1 MADSTSNFKT
11 IYEIISKADFTGLI
25 AGAKTLEDLADKTTA
40 NTKTVQDLT
49 DVVSAGVD
57 GIGNYFK
64 TYSEGFDSITG
75 RFEKLQKDGVT
86 VTGTVSTLAGT
97 LGDTLNAA
105 MKQTVVGGELLGK
118 VLSTNIGL
126 SLAGVGAAGWVA
138 YKGLQVVLGAMNKT
152 AEEAVRYHRGLE
164 TTRTMLSATG
174 ASARAMADGMV
185 AASERAS
192 WTRIGSSFSGYIG
205 FFHGLGDVAGTVTSG
220 FVAWAASASEFMDI
234 GLSDYLGELG
244 ENMRRY
250 AQRTVEASKA
260 YQALK
265 LSSADIKTNVNDA
278 KALNEQFEKIGASL
292 NTDTQEVRRMF
303 IEMSTGLRDNAKAL
317 QVLQVARAAALSS
330 DVFKANAAEFTKI
343 LVALNMQMQPPIES
357 LLKFGIAVTDANGI
371 MLSHTRILE
380 NTIDRVKQLG
390 GLSQAEAEALRES
403 FSGGIIDV
411 SDIDRQ
417 MNMLRSFNLLRIS
430 DEKALLAA
438 RKAALE
444 PLKTT
449 RPEDYENTLRM
460 QMETQLRSNEQERL
474 FLQYKVNTQLRF
486 LDLVGEEASEQEKR
500 QAQELRNFRAY
511 RDEQLAMRKESAGLQ
526 EQYEAMLKEQHD
538 ARMARLEREYAARMN
553 LIRAAADAASS
564 AGQNIGGAAPG
575 FMQLAVLDKERAKL
589 LSEINRLGAGADAK
603 RADMLRQAIGLM
615 KQGYDVAKSNRD
627 ELNNQIISSMQTIND
642 LSMRARRGAF
652 ETMQMVRESAQ
663 ERLRMIREDQQ
674 LEGKSASERA
684 RNTMAEAQTLL
695 SARDQMLAQ
704 YQRIGAEIGNIAKT
718 NTATL
723 IEQRVITQ
731 DLIATMAKGES
742 VGLNASPATRFRLQE
757 VAPGS
762 AGDVLTKL
770 GQQIEGLELST
781 KFDENLK
788 NFSRQAEQVLREGG
802 GKEGLG
808 KLAQEFQAWTKQG
821 GRNNAEQTA
830 LMNEMG
836 QRAQAAAATVYGD
849 KFVGADSRELEK
861 KLEEA
866 AKVLKEESAKFYTE
880 MEKNWNMLLTVNKTD
895 KEELQKVL
903 NDFTTG
909 ATESL
914 KKWRS
919 DVEDGSKDAI
929 RNAFMLFTP
938 FLADAG
944 VKLTNWFQN
953 LGVLGE
959 PFANMVNAA
968 GIQFGERLK
977 EALPEMFAAEGG
989 RDKAIIEGI
998 AAAMSAAKI
1007 DNKMEWP
1014 ALEKAI
1020 SDFVPEQQR
1029 NTEALSKL
1037 NDTIAKSA
1045 EPGGA
1050 ARPARPSDKV
1060 AEVHAALD
1068 QFETGRTIKSRDE
1081 LDAAFDALVA
1091 RINKLA
1097 VSDQSKQ
1104 NMVDRSME
1112 ILVALG
1118 DELDHAQDLA
1128 VQSNR
1133 SGAGWRF

>member
-1 MADSTSNFKT
+1 MADSVSNFKT

-57 GIGNYFK
+57 GVGNYFR
-64 TYSEGFDSITG
+64 TYSEGFDSITE

-86 VTGTVSTLAGT
+86 VTGTISTLAGT

-118 VLSTNIGL
+118 VLSTNIGM
-126 SLAGVGAAGWVA
+126 SLVGVGAAGWVA
-138 YKGLQVVLGAMNKT
+138 YKGLQVVLDAMNKT

-174 ASARAMADGMV
+174 ASARAMADGMI

-205 FFHGLGDVAGTVTSG
+205 FFHGLGDVTGTVTSG
-220 FVAWAASASEFMDI
+220 FVAWAASASEFMNI
-234 GLSDYLGELG
+234 GLGDYLGELG

-250 AQRTVEASKA
+250 AQSTVEASKA

-278 KALNEQFEKIGASL
+278 KALNTQFEEIGASL

-317 QVLQVARAAALSS
+317 QVLQVARAAALGS
-330 DVFKANAAEFTKI
+330 DVFKANSAEVLKT
-343 LVALNMQMQPPIES
+343 LNALTMGLEPPVDS
-357 LLKFGIAVTDANGI
+357 LLKFGVAVADSNGVLKSNAALMDAFIARLKELGLLTPELASGLRKSLEGG
-371 MLSHTRILE
+371 ML
-380 NTIDRVKQLG
+380 
-390 GLSQAEAEALRES
+390 
-403 FSGGIIDV
+403 DV
-411 SDIDRQ
+411 SGLDRQ
-417 MNMLRSFNLLRIS
+417 LNKLRAFNLLRLS
-430 DEKALLAA
+430 EEKALLEA
-438 RKAALE
+438 RRQTLE
-444 PLKTT
+444 PT
-449 RPEDYENTLRM
+449 RDRQPQEYENNLRM
-460 QMETQLRSNEQERL
+460 QMETQLRSNEQDRL

-511 RDEQLAMRKESAGLQ
+511 RDEQLAMRKESQGLQ

-575 FMQLAVLDKERAKL
+575 FTQLALLDKERDKIRA
-589 LSEINRLGAGADAK
+589 EISRLGAGADA
-603 RADMLRQAIGLM
+603 RRSDLLRQEINTL

-674 LEGKSASERA
+674 LEGRSASERA
-684 RNTMAEAQTLL
+684 RSTIEEAQTLL

-762 AGDVLTKL
+762 AGDILTRL
-770 GQQIEGLELST
+770 GQEIEGLEVNA
-781 KFDENLK
+781 KFDESLK
-788 NFSRQAEQVLREGG
+788 AFSMRAEQMLRAGG
-802 GKEGLG
+802 GEEGIG
-808 KLAQEFQAWTKQG
+808 KLMQEFQAWTRQS
-821 GRNNAEQTA
+821 GRNEGEQTQLRDEA
-830 LMNEMG
+830 ARRM
-836 QRAQAAAATVYGD
+836 QAAAATVYGD
-849 KFVGADSRELEK
+849 KFVGADSKDLER

-880 MEKNWNMLLTVNKTD
+880 MEKNWNALLTANKTD
-895 KEELQKVL
+895 KEAQQKILDELKKGMEESLAKYADGLQEQTKDAVRGAMGIFEAFVIAAVDKGKGLADYVGGLGPPLVTAAEEVQRLWLSAAETLKAELGKVPE
-903 NDFTTG
+903 G
-909 ATESL
+909 SATELLES
-914 KKWRS
+914 
-919 DVEDGSKDAI
+919 I
-929 RNAFMLFTP
+929 
-938 FLADAG
+938 
-944 VKLTNWFQN
+944 KLT
-953 LGVLGE
+953 LESKPVVLDIADFDKVSAQRVAE
-959 PFANMVNAA
+959 
-968 GIQFGERLK
+968 LK
-977 EALPEMFAAEGG
+977 EVV
-989 RDKAIIEGI
+989 
-998 AAAMSAAKI
+998 AKI
-1007 DNKMEWP
+1007 
-1014 ALEKAI
+1014 
-1020 SDFVPEQQR
+1020 V
-1029 NTEALSKL
+1029 
-1037 NDTIAKSA
+1037 KSA

-1050 ARPARPSDKV
+1050 PNKAAPGKELMVDLNNAVDAINAGDRSYVDDVTKLSELVKRIQELSVKQRTKDQMTDQLFV
-1060 AEVHAALD
+1060 A
-1068 QFETGRTIKSRDE
+1068 FE
-1081 LDAAFDALVA
+1081 ALVDQ
-1091 RINKLA
+1091 INA
-1097 VSDQSKQ
+1097 ETVTDQPVKY
-1104 NMVDRSME
+1104 
-1112 ILVALG
+1112 
-1118 DELDHAQDLA
+1118 
-1128 VQSNR
+1128 
-1133 SGAGWRF
+1133 F